1 MPAAGEL
8 APVVVAADCAA
19 IEQGDDMNL
28 KHILLA
34 VAALL
39 GSAPAL
45 AQTAYA
51 TPEAAADALVDAVSR
66 HDTAALSTV
75 LGKNWQ
81 RLMPP
86 DGVDPEERQAFLDK
100 ARENRAVTV
109 EGEHAHL
116 AVGNDA
122 WTFPVPLTRT
132 TDSRWRFDLAAG
144 RDAIVERR
152 IGANERAVI
161 QAAQAYVDAQREY
174 ASADRN
180 GDGVLEYARRF
191 ISSTSQRDG
200 LIWSPALGGQS
211 PLGENYVPRRVNQ
224 GYHGYRFRILESQG
238 PAAPGGARS
247 YLIGKRL
254 QSGFAAVAWPVTY
267 GRTGV
272 MTFIVNQDGV
282 VWERD
287 LGPDT
292 ANKVKAVT
300 RFDPAEPW
308 RKVAP

>member
-1 MPAAGEL
+1 VAHG
-8 APVVVAADCAA
+8 PVVVVADAA

-28 KHILLA
+28 TNILLA

-39 GSAPAL
+39 AAAPAF
-45 AQTAYA
+45 AQNAFA

-66 HDTAALSTV
+66 HDSAALSNV
-75 LGKNWQ
+75 LGKEWQ
-81 RLMPP
+81 RLLPP

-100 ARENRAVTV
+100 AREHRAVTV
-109 EGEHAHL
+109 EGARGQL
-116 AVGNDA
+116 AIGNDP

-132 TDSRWRFDLAAG
+132 SDNRWRFDLAGG
-144 RDAIVERR
+144 RDAILERR

-174 ASADRN
+174 ATVDRN
-180 GDGVLEYARRF
+180 GDGVLEYARKF
-191 ISSTSQRDG
+191 PSSTSQRDG
-200 LIWSPALGGQS
+200 LIWSPALGDQS
-211 PLGENYVPRRVNQ
+211 PLGEHYVPRRTNA
-224 GYHGYRFRILESQG
+224 GYHGYRFRILEAQG

-282 VWERD
+282 VYERD

-292 ANKVKAVT
+292 VNKVKAIK

-308 RKVAP
+308 KKVTP